1 MIAGVLLVAAPA
13 LLTAFTPAWAADPR
27 WDTWQLML
35 WQDRSQAQLDGLRA
49 LGFTGAK
56 LRGTSGAIDPAERA
70 KRQRAGLPP
79 YIENIAT
86 DFYAAY
92 HRFVAGQAINA
103 EFVAAHA
110 RYRAGD
116 PTAFI
121 RNPGLSDPAWL
132 DRIRDRLGAVVR
144 AEQPDHPLFYNLADE
159 SGIGDLAAAW
169 DFDQSERSL
178 AGFRTWL
185 QGQYPDLAALN
196 QEWGTNYGSWD
207 DVHPMLTDAAI
218 RQTNGNFAAWS
229 DFKAWMD
236 VAFARAVRAGTDAVH
251 TADPAALAALEGGQ
265 IPGWGGYDYAL
276 LAPAVDVMEI
286 YDLGEA
292 LDLAQAFNPSLIPLR
307 TSFGSGPRET
317 FDAWRNVLHGGRGEV
332 VWDEADDVVGQD
344 GLPGPRGLE
353 LSALAQAIRPVASLL
368 HEASLLHDPVAELYS
383 QASFRVQWLLDRQ
396 AGDHDWAA
404 RDAEREY
411 DDNPWRA
418 SRRQITQGLAGL
430 GVQPRIVT
438 GPMIAAGALQG
449 VKVLLLPDAIA
460 LSDQEVSDIKAFQDA
475 GGTVLADTEPGLFD
489 GHGRRRAAPLL
500 PDVPHPQPMR
510 PTGGPPGP
518 DDLNGL
524 EGLLHAAG
532 VVPRAQ
538 LVGPDGQ
545 RAAGVEARW
554 FQHPR
559 GLLLTLQATVPWGG
573 SPHLTIRLP
582 GRVSVTDIRKGGAPV
597 VGDRIEVALDA
608 VEPTVLLVAPIH

>member
-1 MIAGVLLVAAPA
+1 MRRVALIAAMLLAAAPA
-13 LLTAFTPAWAADPR
+13 FTSARAADSR

-35 WQDRSQAQLDGLRA
+35 WQDRTQTQLDGLRA

-56 LRGTSGAIDPAERA
+56 LRGTGGVINPGERA
-70 KRQRAGLPP
+70 QRQHAGLPP

-92 HRFVAGQAINA
+92 HRFVPDQAINA

-110 RYRAGD
+110 RYRAGN
-116 PTAFI
+116 PAAFI
-121 RNPGLSDPAWL
+121 RTPGLSDPAWL

-169 DFDQSERSL
+169 DFDQSALSL
-178 AGFRTWL
+178 AGFRDWL
-185 QGQYPDLAALN
+185 HGQYPDLAAMN
-196 QEWGTNYGSWD
+196 QEWGTSYVSWD
-207 DVHPMLTDAAI
+207 DVRPMLTDAAI
-218 RQTNGNFAAWS
+218 RQTDGNFAA
-229 DFKAWMD
+229 
-236 VAFARAVRAGTDAVH
+236 AVRAGTDAVH
-251 TADPAALAALEGGQ
+251 AADPAALSALEGGQ
-265 IPGWGGYDYAL
+265 VPGWGGYDYAL

-286 YDLGEA
+286 YDVGEA

-307 TSFGSGPRET
+307 TGFASGPRET
-317 FDAWRNVLHGGRGEV
+317 FDAWRNVLHGGRGEI
-332 VWDEADDVVGQD
+332 VWDELDDVVGQD

-353 LSALAQAIRPVASLL
+353 LAALAKAIQPVAALL
-368 HEASLLHDPVAELYS
+368 RQAPLVRDPVAELYS

-396 AGDHDWAA
+396 IGDHDWAA

-411 DDNPWRA
+411 DDNAWRA

-430 GVQPRIVT
+430 GVQPHMVT
-438 GPMIAAGALQG
+438 GAMIAAGALQG
-449 VKVLLLPDAIA
+449 VKVLFLPHTIA
-460 LSDQEVSDIKAFQDA
+460 LSDQEVNDIKAFQAA

-489 GHGRRRAAPLL
+489 GHGRRRPAPPL
-500 PDVPHPQPMR
+500 PDVLHPQPMR
-510 PTGGPPGP
+510 PIGGPPGP
-518 DDLNGL
+518 GDLDGL
-524 EGLLHAAG
+524 DGLLRAAG
-532 VVPRAQ
+532 VAPRAH

-545 RAAGVEARW
+545 RAAGVETRW

-573 SPHLTIRLP
+573 PPHVAIRLP
-582 GRVSVTDIRKGGAPV
+582 GRASVTDMRKGGAPMI
-597 VGDRIEVALDA
+597 GDRVDIALDA